1 VTIPPSVGGGT
12 RVPPPT
18 EDVRRSTLPNGVRV
32 LTDSVP
38 HAQSVALSVWV
49 GVGSRDEPEA
59 DAGASHFLEHLL
71 FKGTET
77 LSAQEL
83 SIAVDSVGGE
93 MNAFTANE
101 HTTYFARV
109 PAGEL
114 DLGTELLLDV
124 VEAPALRDPDF
135 ESERDVI
142 LEELAAAADDP
153 DDVASVA
160 LFEALFPGHPL
171 GREVLGTEESI
182 ASLRRDSVAEFF
194 DTWYRPA
201 SLVVVAAGRVTHDS
215 VVEAVG
221 SRFGS
226 TLGPTP
232 QRSAPTDGVVE
243 LTSLT
248 RPVESVHLALGWRG
262 VSASDDDR
270 HALAV
275 LHHVVGGGPS
285 SRLFQEAREKR
296 GLTYSIVSAL
306 SHNVD
311 CGALTVHASTSTG
324 KAGELMTVVDGV
336 VGELAAN
343 GVTEGELD
351 RAKRSIR
358 GGCAIGYEDVGARM
372 MRLGSD
378 EVMRGT
384 IDPVADELEQLD
396 GVSAVDVARVA
407 RRVLGSPRS
416 LAVVGP
422 PGLPRSLQ
430 A

>member
-1 VTIPPSVGGGT
+1 
-12 RVPPPT
+12 
-18 EDVRRSTLPNGVRV
+18 DVRRTTLPNGVRV

-59 DAGASHFLEHLL
+59 VAGASHFLEHLL

-114 DLGTELLLDV
+114 DLGAELLLDV

-182 ASLRRDSVAEFF
+182 ASLRRDSVAAFF

-226 TLGPTP
+226 VVGPTP
-232 QRSAPTDGVVE
+232 ERSAPTDDVVE

-285 SRLFQEAREKR
+285 SRLFQEAREQR

-311 CGALTVHASTSTG
+311 CGALTVHAATSTS

-396 GVSAVDVARVA
+396 RVSAVDVARVA